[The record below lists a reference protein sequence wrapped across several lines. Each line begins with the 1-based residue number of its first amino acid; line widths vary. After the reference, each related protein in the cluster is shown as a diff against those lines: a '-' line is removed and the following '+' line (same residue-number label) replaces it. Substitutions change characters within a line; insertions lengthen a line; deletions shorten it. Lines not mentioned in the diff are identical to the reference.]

1 MQTTRRPALGLA
13 TAAAAALCAA
23 APTQAAWGSLDLP
36 PLDKVLNYQP
46 KLPLQVFT
54 ADGVEIA
61 QFGAERRQFVPIA
74 KIPKLMQDAVI
85 AVEDARFRQHGGI
98 DPKGMARAL
107 LAMLT
112 GGRRQGASTIT
123 QQVARTML
131 LTHQFTVERKT
142 KEIMLALKIEDSL
155 SKDRILELY
164 MNEIFLGQRAYGFAA
179 AAQTYFGKPMNQLSL
194 GETALL
200 AGLPQNPYYANPV
213 ANLPR
218 AVARQRL
225 VLERMHATG
234 VISAAQLAAARA
246 EKLNIRSLLQVDVHA
261 EHVAEMARRAVVER
275 FGTEAY
281 ASGMRVHTSLRAAD
295 QRAAWAALRK
305 GVLDVDRRGA
315 WRGPEAQESLPNAEG
330 AELERAA
337 AQALK
342 EHRDDEALRVAVVLQ
357 AGPKEVVVQLASG
370 ERVALSGE
378 GLRWALPALSA
389 KAKAPLVIKRGAV
402 VRLVQRG
409 STWAISQWPQVEAG
423 LVALDPAS
431 GRVRALVGG
440 FDFTRQPFNHVTQ
453 AWRQPGSSFKPFI
466 YSAALEHGVMPA
478 TLVDDLPFSG
488 SNGWAPQ
495 NSDGVYDGPMALRQ
509 ALAKSKNMVS
519 IRLTQTLGV
528 NVVRDWVERFGLEAA
543 RQPENLTVA
552 LGAGSTTPMQMARA
566 YATLANGGWRQDP
579 VLVERITDAQG
590 KVLFEAPA
598 PAPLSEEQRVLPAR
612 NVFIINSLLNDVT
625 RVGTAARA
633 QAQLRRSDVY
643 GKTGTTNDAVDAWF
657 AGFHQ
662 SVAAVVWVGHDEP
675 RSLGERESGGGSAL
689 PIWIDFMGSA
699 LKGLPLAG
707 LGAPPPGVHRVGE
720 DWLYDEWASGGWVAR
735 IAADALPTRVGGM
748 PVLEPLPAAP
758 AASVPQ

>member
-1 MQTTRRPALGLA
+1 MQTTRRHALGLA
-13 TAAAAALCAA
+13 TIAALFSA
-23 APTQAAWGSLDLP
+23 APTQAAWGGLDLP

-107 LAMLT
+107 LALLT

-123 QQVARTML
+123 QQIARTML

-179 AAQTYFGKPMNQLSL
+179 AAQTYFGKPMDKLSL

-234 VISAAQLAAARA
+234 VINAAQLAAARA
-246 EKLNIRSLLQVDVHA
+246 EKLSIRSALQVDVHA
-261 EHVAEMARRAVVER
+261 EHVAEMARRVVVDR

-305 GVLDVDRRGA
+305 GVLDVDRRGP
-315 WRGPEAQESLPNAEG
+315 WRGPEATESLPNAEG
-330 AELERAA
+330 TELERAA

-342 EHRDDEALRVAVVLQ
+342 EHRDDEALRVAIVLQ
-357 AGPKEVVVQLASG
+357 AGPKEMVVQLASG

-378 GLRWALPALSA
+378 GLRWAMPGLSA
-389 KAKAPLVIKRGAV
+389 KAKVPLLVKRGAV
-402 VRLVQRG
+402 VRVVQRG

-478 TLVDDLPFSG
+478 TLVDDVPFSG
-488 SNGWAPQ
+488 ANGWAPQ
-495 NSDGVYDGPMALRQ
+495 NSDGAYDGPVALRQ

-528 NVVRDWVERFGLEAA
+528 NVVRDWAERFGLEAA
-543 RQPENLTVA
+543 RQPDNLTLA

-590 KVLFEAPA
+590 KVLFEAPPA
-598 PAPLSEEQRVLPAR
+598 APLSEEQRVLPAR
-612 NVFIINSLLNDVT
+612 NVFVVNSLLNDVT

-657 AGFHQ
+657 AGFHP

-689 PIWIDFMGSA
+689 PIWIDYMA
-699 LKGLPLAG
+699 AVLKGLPLAG
-707 LGAPPPGVHRVGE
+707 PGAPPPGVQRVGD

-735 IAADALPTRVGGM
+735 IAADAPPLRVGA
-748 PVLEPLPAAP
+748 PVAEVPAPAP